1 MQGGIH
7 VSLGKNLGNATMP
20 IGVLYED
27 CSINGTGFSGP
38 LQNEG
43 RRRRLAGTVTGG
55 AEPDAVVVGGAWAP
69 FFNSGEVR
77 FQNLSVA
84 NASGGVGLVI
94 KSVPAWGWAK
104 LIVDGLLVEDVGF
117 DNRDNMFSP
126 INIFGANPNAP
137 PRCGA
142 GTTPTGAIKILNAVI
157 NDRSARPF
165 LRMVDRFGFRGV
177 EVSGTV
183 VNPFA
188 CSTNVEAGFPL
199 RDLQLARVSAW
210 GQRQRQR

>member
-1 MQGGIH
+1 MMPEMTWAFEN
-7 VSLGKNLGNATMP
+7 NLDSIISTFLLQSNTYRRSDQNNF
-20 IGVLYED
+20 IG
-27 CSINGTGFSGP
+27 SPRSG
-38 LQNEG
+38 
-43 RRRRLAGTVTGG
+43 
-55 AEPDAVVVGGAWAP
+55 AV
-69 FFNSGEVR
+69 
-77 FQNLSVA
+77 
-84 NASGGVGLVI
+84 
-94 KSVPAWGWAK
+94 
-104 LIVDGLLVEDVGF
+104 
-117 DNRDNMFSP
+117 
-126 INIFGANPNAP
+126 
-137 PRCGA
+137 
-142 GTTPTGAIKILNAVI
+142 TTPTGAIKILNAVI